1 MRPLM
6 SAWRARFALSFRVA
20 IPDCSEPA
28 TMPPLCRRCH
38 LSPSGLIASTGI
50 ARSEGDNMIQNNMTN
65 TKKNGLKRPGAV
77 TLKTVAESVGLA
89 PGTVSLVLNNAPG
102 SASIPQRTKDRVFA
116 AARELNYQPNP
127 VARALRTQTDPAF
140 APGGQAMG
148 SGTLMFVGAE
158 HFLRALHAIREAGL
172 RVPGDV
178 SIVGF
183 NSAQVAALGRT
194 PSAA

>member
-1 MRPLM
+1 
-6 SAWRARFALSFRVA
+6 
-20 IPDCSEPA
+20 
-28 TMPPLCRRCH
+28 
-38 LSPSGLIASTGI
+38 
-50 ARSEGDNMIQNNMTN
+50 MIRNNVTSN
-65 TKKNGLKRPGAV
+65 KKNGLKQPGAV
-77 TLKTVAESVGLA
+77 TLKTVAETVGLA
-89 PGTVSLVLNNAPG
+89 PGTVSQVLNNAPG

-116 AARELNYQPNP
+116 AARQLNYQPNP
-127 VARALRTQTDPAF
+127 VARALRTQTDPAL
-140 APGGQAMG
+140 APVGQDLGNA

-194 PSAA
+194 TSAA

>member
-1 MRPLM
+1 MPL
-6 SAWRARFALSFRVA
+6 
-20 IPDCSEPA
+20 
-28 TMPPLCRRCH
+28 LCRRCH
-38 LSPSGLIASTGI
+38 LSPSGLIASTRDCQSGI
-50 ARSEGDNMIQNNMTN
+50 ARNEEDNMIQNNMTN
-65 TKKNGLKRPGAV
+65 NKKNGLKRPGAV

-127 VARALRTQTDPAF
+127 VARALRTQT
-140 APGGQAMG
+140 APPMADGQDMG
-148 SGTLMFVGAE
+148 NTGGTLMFVDAE

-183 NSAQVAALGRT
+183 NHAQVAALGRT

>member
-1 MRPLM
+1 MM
-6 SAWRARFALSFRVA
+6 
-20 IPDCSEPA
+20 
-28 TMPPLCRRCH
+28 
-38 LSPSGLIASTGI
+38 
-50 ARSEGDNMIQNNMTN
+50 QNNVTRN
-65 TKKNGLKRPGAV
+65 KKNGLKRSGAV
-77 TLKTVAESVGLA
+77 TLKTVAERVGLA

-116 AARELNYQPNP
+116 AARELKYQPNP
-127 VARALRTQTDPAF
+127 VARALRTQTDPALT
-140 APGGQAMG
+140 ASIPAVRDMG
-148 SGTLMFVGAE
+148 NASGTLMFVGAE

-183 NSAQVAALGRT
+183 NSAQVAAPDRT

>member
-1 MRPLM
+1 MR
-6 SAWRARFALSFRVA
+6 
-20 IPDCSEPA
+20 
-28 TMPPLCRRCH
+28 
-38 LSPSGLIASTGI
+38 
-50 ARSEGDNMIQNNMTN
+50 NNLTS
-65 TKKNGLKRPGAV
+65 TKKSALKRPGAV

-127 VARALRTQTDPAF
+127 VARALRTQTGPAST
-140 APGGQAMG
+140 PSGLDMG
-148 SGTLMFVGAE
+148 NASGTLMFVGAE

-183 NSAQVAALGRT
+183 NHAQVAALGRT

>member
-1 MRPLM
+1 
-6 SAWRARFALSFRVA
+6 
-20 IPDCSEPA
+20 
-28 TMPPLCRRCH
+28 MPPPCRRCH
-38 LSPSGLIASTGI
+38 LSPSGLIASTRDCQSGI
-50 ARSEGDNMIQNNMTN
+50 ARNEEDNMIQNNMTN
-65 TKKNGLKRPGAV
+65 NKKNGLKRPGAV

-127 VARALRTQTDPAF
+127 VARALRTQTAPA
-140 APGGQAMG
+140 AMTDGQDMG
-148 SGTLMFVGAE
+148 NTGGTLMFVDAE

-183 NSAQVAALGRT
+183 NHAQVAALGRT

>member
-1 MRPLM
+1 MTR
-6 SAWRARFALSFRVA
+6 
-20 IPDCSEPA
+20 
-28 TMPPLCRRCH
+28 
-38 LSPSGLIASTGI
+38 
-50 ARSEGDNMIQNNMTN
+50 NNTIGNNTTN
-65 TKKNGLKRPGAV
+65 NKKNGLKRPGAV

-127 VARALRTQTDPAF
+127 VARALRTQTGPA
-140 APGGQAMG
+140 PTVGGQDIGNAC
-148 SGTLMFVGAE
+148 GTLMFVGAE

-178 SIVGF
+178 SIVGY

>member
-1 MRPLM
+1 
-6 SAWRARFALSFRVA
+6 VN
-20 IPDCSEPA
+20 E
-28 TMPPLCRRCH
+28 
-38 LSPSGLIASTGI
+38 
-50 ARSEGDNMIQNNMTN
+50 DNMIRNNMTSR
-65 TKKNGLKRPGAV
+65 KSGLKRPGAV
-77 TLKTVAESVGLA
+77 TLKTVAETVGLA

-127 VARALRTQTDPAF
+127 VARALRTQTGPAPT
-140 APGGQAMG
+140 AGGQDMG
-148 SGTLMFVGAE
+148 NAGGTLMFVGAE

>member
-1 MRPLM
+1 M
-6 SAWRARFALSFRVA
+6 
-20 IPDCSEPA
+20 
-28 TMPPLCRRCH
+28 
-38 LSPSGLIASTGI
+38 
-50 ARSEGDNMIQNNMTN
+50 
-65 TKKNGLKRPGAV
+65 

-102 SASIPQRTKDRVFA
+102 SMSIPQRTKDRIFA

-127 VARALRTQTDPAF
+127 VARALRTQTDA
-140 APGGQAMG
+140 GLTLGRHDMG
-148 SGTLMFVGAE
+148 DANGTLMFVGAE

-183 NSAQVAALGRT
+183 NHAQVAAQVVALDRST
-194 PSAA
+194 SVA

>member
-1 MRPLM
+1 
-6 SAWRARFALSFRVA
+6 
-20 IPDCSEPA
+20 
-28 TMPPLCRRCH
+28 
-38 LSPSGLIASTGI
+38 
-50 ARSEGDNMIQNNMTN
+50 MIRNNMTSR
-65 TKKNGLKRPGAV
+65 KSGLKRPGAV
-77 TLKTVAESVGLA
+77 TLKTVAETVGLA

-127 VARALRTQTDPAF
+127 VARALRTQTGPVPMA
-140 APGGQAMG
+140 GGQDMG
-148 SGTLMFVGAE
+148 NAGGTLMFVGAE

>member
-1 MRPLM
+1 MPLL
-6 SAWRARFALSFRVA
+6 RQ
-20 IPDCSEPA
+20 
-28 TMPPLCRRCH
+28 RCH
-38 LSPSGLIASTGI
+38 FSPSRLIASLAIT
-50 ARSEGDNMIQNNMTN
+50 RTEGDNMIRTAKNAL
-65 TKKNGLKRPGAV
+65 KKPGAV
-77 TLKTVAESVGLA
+77 TLKIVAESVGLA

-127 VARALRTQTDPAF
+127 VARALRTQTGASSALGAQD
-140 APGGQAMG
+140 MG
-148 SGTLMFVGAE
+148 NAGGTLMFVDAE

-183 NSAQVAALGRT
+183 NQPQVAASGRT